1 MRKIIFVL
9 LYGILWG
16 VLPLRAQK
24 LVPAIKPNATQQA
37 MQKRAYGMFI
47 HFGINTF
54 CQQEWSDG
62 SIPALTYNPTNL
74 DCEQWVRTARV
85 LADVVALF
93 QRNHTSYYKLGD

>member
-47 HFGINTF
+47 HFGINILLSAKT
-54 CQQEWSDG
+54 QKG
-62 SIPALTYNPTNL
+62 INIPPEAL
-74 DCEQWVRTARV
+74 
-85 LADVVALF
+85 
-93 QRNHTSYYKLGD
+93 